1 MTWPYPP
8 NVPRRPPPERW
19 LLLPP
24 DVLVVL
30 HGEPVYAGEIRA
42 TFRPDIGITQT
53 DRAMTWARARATEYA
68 LGRSGDVARDGAR
81 WEWDNFHALHILFGR
96 RAEINGGS

>member
-1 MTWPYPP
+1 M
-8 NVPRRPPPERW
+8 
-19 LLLPP
+19 PP

-30 HGEPVYAGEIRA
+30 QGRPNAGGEIWA
-42 TFRPDIGITQT
+42 VFRPDLGITQM